1 MKGCDIIKCRVL
13 QKGTCE
19 VTQWYGNN
27 GHGGIDIV
35 GSNYTIDKI
44 IAHSDGIISYVQ
56 DGYDNMRGST
66 GNASYGNYIKIEH
79 DNGMTTLYAH
89 LAKGIK
95 LKKGEKV
102 SKGQYLANMSDSGNA
117 YGAHLHFEVQKGNTR
132 IDPTQYLDKELN
144 PAPPP
149 VKPTS
154 EKLSIGTTV
163 TINGVYTSSTSTKKL
178 TPLIKNGKITRI
190 IENAPNPY
198 LLNDGNIG
206 WVNESCIINPVLEK
220 DPIQYLSNSNYT
232 GFSIVDALKD
242 INIDSSYN
250 NRITIA
256 KLNNIEN
263 YTGTSI
269 QNTQMLTLL
278 KQGKLKYK
286 Q

>member
-27 GHGGIDIV
+27 GHSGIDIV

-44 IAHSDGIISYVQ
+44 VAHSDGIISYVQ

-66 GNASYGNYIKIEH
+66 GSASYGNYIKIEH
-79 DNGMTTLYAH
+79 GNGMTTLYAH
-89 LAKGIK
+89 LAKGIN
-95 LKKGEKV
+95 LKKGQKV
-102 SKGQYLANMSDSGNA
+102 SKGQFLADMSDSGNA
-117 YGAHLHFEVQKGNTR
+117 YGAHLHFEVQKDNTK
-132 IDPTQYLDKELN
+132 IDPTKYLDKELN
-144 PAPPP
+144 TASQAE
-149 VKPTS
+149 KTTN
-154 EKLSIGTTV
+154 KLSIGTIV

-178 TPLIKNGKITRI
+178 TPLIKSGKITRI

-206 WVNESCIINPVLEK
+206 WINESCIIDSILEEETTN
-220 DPIQYLSNSNYT
+220 YLSNPNYT

-250 NRITIA
+250 HRMIIA

-269 QNTQMLTLL
+269 QNTQMLNLL